1 MQNSIEIFSIALG
14 LTEPWFVKEVVFDK
28 ERFQLD
34 IFLGFKKGHPFLMED
49 GHYYS
54 AHDTIERRWE
64 HLNFFQHKCY
74 LHANVPR

>member
-34 IFLGFKKGHPFLMED
+34 IFLCFKEGHRCLMEVVHD
-49 GHYYS
+49 YS
-54 AHDTIERRWE
+54 AHE
-64 HLNFFQHKCY
+64 
-74 LHANVPR
+74 